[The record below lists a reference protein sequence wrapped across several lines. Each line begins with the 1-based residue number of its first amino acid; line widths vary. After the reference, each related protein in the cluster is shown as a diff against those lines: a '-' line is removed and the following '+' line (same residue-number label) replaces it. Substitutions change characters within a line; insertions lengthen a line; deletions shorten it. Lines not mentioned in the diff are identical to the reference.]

1 MAEADPFRRYLEA
14 GLDFAQMSRAR
25 AEAIVRD
32 LVRAGD
38 VGREQAQDRV
48 EELLDRSK
56 RGTEGLLGTIR
67 KEIAQQLSSMGFAT
81 KEDLERLEARLTNTA
96 PAADPKPAAAAKK
109 ARPKQAADPPRA
121 QAAARKAAKT
131 AATERPA
138 AKKTAK
144 KAPPSS
150 RQ

>member
-96 PAADPKPAAAAKK
+96 PAADPKPAAATK

-121 QAAARKAAKT
+121 QAAARKAAKA